1 MNKKGAELSMD
12 VIIIAAIV
20 LLVLVVLSIIF
31 LGRIGIFNPTN
42 ETNQTEKASVNFT
55 IHNST
60 PSLAMHS
67 INETDVRII
76 INKENCHPVICP
88 CAEDGCLLY
97 CFECK
102 GQLISGVTNYHEVYV
117 IDK

>member
-12 VIIIAAIV
+12 VIVIAAII

-31 LGRIGIFNPTN
+31 LGRFGLKTPIN
-42 ETNQTEKASVNFT
+42 ETNQTEQIKNKFT
-55 IHNST
+55 IDNST

-76 INKENCHPVICP
+76 MNKENCHPVICP

-102 GQLISGVTNYHEVYV
+102 GQLISGVTNE
-117 IDK
+117 